1 MVIAHYSQVKLQAH
15 LSDADGVY
23 HTTEDTTVF
32 HPGCAPSAEQLQIL
46 LNQINQTR
54 HEVIDT

>member
-1 MVIAHYSQVKLQAH
+1 MVIAHFSQVKLQAH
-15 LSDADGVY
+15 LSGADGIY

-32 HPGCAPSAEQLQIL
+32 HPVCAPSTEQLQIL
-46 LNQINQTR
+46 LNQIYQTF